1 MRLLVFSLI
10 FIFGLGAGIL
20 SSQLFLKPAEF
31 SSKQV
36 RQGGYRYINPLL
48 ECEVGFNPQNSFGEI
63 RVVLEDVID
72 NLKSRG
78 AIEEASIYL
87 RDLNNGPYI
96 GINDE
101 EEFSPAS
108 LLKLPIMIAYYKQA
122 ERQPGYLN
130 TKAKLVVEKD
140 YNSWESIKSSK
151 YLKIGEEYTYD
162 QLIDA
167 MMLYSDNNAMAILS
181 QQMSLD
187 LQDEV
192 YKALGVTIP
201 GSQGINDFMSVR
213 QYASF
218 FRILYNSS
226 YLEPES
232 SEKILQTLTDIEYKD
247 GIRAGIPSST
257 AVSHKFGERV
267 VNDKTQL
274 HDCGIVYIE
283 DNPLLLCIMTR
294 GDDLDELTGA
304 IRDISAIIYR
314 DISTQ

>member
-1 MRLLVFSLI
+1 MRLLVLSFI
-10 FIFGLGAGIL
+10 FLFGLGVGL
-20 SSQLFLKPAEF
+20 FTSQFFLKPPEF
-31 SSKQV
+31 NSKQV

-48 ECEVGFNPQNSFGEI
+48 ECEVGFNPQNSFGEL
-63 RVVLEDVID
+63 RVTLEDVID

-78 AIEEASIYL
+78 TIEEASIYL

-130 TKAKLVVEKD
+130 TKIKLNVEKD

-162 QLIDA
+162 QYIDA

-181 QQMSLD
+181 QQMSLA

-232 SEKILQTLTDIEYKD
+232 SEKILQTLTTIEFKD
-247 GIRAGIPSST
+247 GIRAGIPQGI

-267 VNDKTQL
+267 VNERIQL
-274 HDCGIVYIE
+274 HDCGIVYLE
-283 DNPLLLCIMTR
+283 DRPFLLCIMTR
-294 GDDLDELTGA
+294 GDNLDELTGV
-304 IRDISAIIYR
+304 IRDISAIIYK
-314 DISTQ
+314 DISTK